1 MDRERILR
9 DLRKTNWVT
18 LAVLGALSFFF
29 MRPMFTLGVI
39 LGGLTIIA
47 NFGVLQHTIRGAF
60 SDQGTMKAKKMAL
73 IGKYYFRLAIMG
85 LIIYIVITKR
95 LVDPL
100 GLAIGLSTVVI
111 SIVNVGI
118 RSLWRTTSREAI

>member
-1 MDRERILR
+1 
-9 DLRKTNWVT
+9 

-29 MRPMFTLGVI
+29 MRPAFTLGVI

-60 SDQGTMKAKKMAL
+60 SDLGIMKAKKMAL

-85 LIIYIVITKR
+85 LIIYIVITKG